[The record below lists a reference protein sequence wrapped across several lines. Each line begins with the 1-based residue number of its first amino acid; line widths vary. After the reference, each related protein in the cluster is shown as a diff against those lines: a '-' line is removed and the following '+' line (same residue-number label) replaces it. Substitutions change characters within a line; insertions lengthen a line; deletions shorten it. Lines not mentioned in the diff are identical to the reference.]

1 MITQTLRR
9 ILQQSIQAR
18 LIAMASTIVLAVVFA
33 LTLVITILANTIL
46 QQESL
51 RQLSQNLEQ
60 SVALLSNFLD
70 ARDTNLDLWAANPLV
85 GTMFNDPALAGVFL
99 PSLNNYFARI
109 RQQEPWIKHILLLQ
123 DNAIIYD
130 DNESLQLAEGKNN
143 GPDGIKTLL
152 ALPLKGMS
160 VVNMHQL
167 NGGPNYPVL
176 VQKRA
181 FQKEGVALN
190 AAFIVVILDFEK
202 IRQKLFDRIQIGN
215 HGFITMAAQAVD
227 GPIFTPQ
234 ADAKGEE
241 RSDFRQ
247 LSQGWRS
254 FSNLPEQY
262 RSIVLKRQ
270 ALQDRPMVVVGVA
283 ATNDIRQPLL
293 HFIYLSCLL
302 GVVALLM
309 GIWQAIYFSA
319 RLSAPI
325 KRLTA
330 KAEQLATLHLPEVG
344 SEGSEGDADK
354 HAAPAMAKAVPPDAD
369 DELSS
374 LARSFTHMQEAIQE
388 KIALVEARNEQLR
401 KSDLHKEELNQSLE
415 QKVILRTQALS
426 QSHQELETT
435 LANLQATQ
443 TQLIQSEKMAS
454 LGQLVASV
462 AHEINTPISAVKS
475 SGKSIG
481 ESLDYVLT
489 GLPQLV
495 QTLTPDE
502 LALFMRLLNQAK
514 SPSQVLSSREERAIT
529 RQVSAQLE
537 QAGVA
542 EAQQN
547 AYILVQLHAQQI
559 VPQCLPL
566 LHHKEAEF
574 IFTLARHIATMIHGT
589 SNINLAVE
597 RVSKIVFAL
606 KSFSHN
612 HSSGAMVTSDL
623 RDGLETVLTI
633 YQHQIKNGT
642 QLICQYDDLPKVLCF
657 PDELNQVWTNLIHNA
672 LQAMNYGGTL
682 IIRLRRIND
691 EAVVSI
697 GDTGCG
703 IPEAIREKIFEP
715 FFTTKAIGEGSGLGL
730 DIVRKII
737 EKHQGRITVQSAEG
751 VGSTFFI
758 YLPCPGADEANP
770 SKPS

>member
-1 MITQTLRR
+1 MITHTLRR
-9 ILQQSIQAR
+9 ILRQSIQAR
-18 LIAMASTIVLAVVFA
+18 LIAMASTIVVGVVFA
-33 LTLVITILANTIL
+33 LTLVTTMLTNTLL

-99 PSLNNYFARI
+99 PSLSNYFARI

-130 DNESLQLAEGKNN
+130 DNESLQVAEGKNN
-143 GPDGIKTLL
+143 GPDGVKTLL
-152 ALPLKGMS
+152 ALPLKGYS
-160 VVNMHQL
+160 VVDMHQL

-190 AAFIVVILDFEK
+190 GAFIVVILDFEK
-202 IRQKLFDRIQIGN
+202 IRQKLFGRLQIGN
-215 HGFITMAAQAVD
+215 HGFITMAAQAAN
-227 GPIFTPQ
+227 GPIFTAQQ
-234 ADAKGEE
+234 ADATGEE
-241 RSDFRQ
+241 RSDFRE
-247 LSQGWRS
+247 LSQGWRA
-254 FSNLPEQY
+254 FSDVPEHY

-283 ATNDIRQPLL
+283 AKNDIRKSVL

-330 KAEQLATLHLPEVG
+330 KAEQLATLHLPETGNSG
-344 SEGSEGDADK
+344 SGDDADTDN
-354 HAAPAMAKAVPPDAD
+354 HATPAVAKATPPDAE
-369 DELSS
+369 DELSR
-374 LARSFTHMQEAIQE
+374 LARSFTHMQDAILE

-475 SGKSIG
+475 SGKSIA

-495 QTLTPDE
+495 QTLTPGE
-502 LALFMRLLNQAK
+502 LALFMQLLDLAK
-514 SPSQVLSSREERAIT
+514 NPTQVLSSREERAIT
-529 RQVSAQLE
+529 RQVVAQLE
-537 QAGVA
+537 QAAIA

-547 AYILVQLHAQQI
+547 AYILVQLHAQQM

-566 LHHKEAEF
+566 LRHEEAEF
-574 IFTLARHIATMIHGT
+574 IFTLARHIAAMIHGT

-606 KSFSHN
+606 KSFSHS
-612 HSSGAMVTSDL
+612 HGGGAMVASDL

-642 QLICQYDDLPKVLCF
+642 QLLCQYDDLPKVLCF

-737 EKHQGRITVQSAEG
+737 EKHQGRITVQSTEG
-751 VGSTFFI
+751 VGTTFFI
-758 YLPCPGADEANP
+758 YLPCQNP
-770 SKPS
+770 A